1 MINSGMK
8 LREIFNNSN
17 PQPSD
22 FTSDP
27 VYKTL
32 RHLPFFKDA
41 YDSTKAE
48 FERLNDKSVSFVSMF
63 DVNLKKAFNKFV
75 DRGGK
80 LNASKMYE
88 MNIARKLIRKESNDW
103 DNPTNAE
110 LDAERQEAER
120 VADIMRADQETARM
134 LTNRSPEAIKL
145 ADKIRQATLLKF
157 AKKHGDVKAGQ
168 MIYGLEQNNPDYF
181 IKKANMDIM
190 GIQ

>member
-1 MINSGMK
+1 MINSDMK
-8 LREIFNNSN
+8 LREIFNNPN

-41 YDSTKAE
+41 YDKTKAE
-48 FERLNDKSVSFVSMF
+48 FVKLNDKSASFVSMF
-63 DVNLKKAFNKFV
+63 DVNLKKAFMDFV

-88 MNIARKLIRKESNDW
+88 MNVARKLIRKENNDW

-110 LDAERQEAER
+110 LDAERQEVE
-120 VADIMRADQETARM
+120 RM
-134 LTNRSPEAIKL
+134 LDLQRAEQEYQQSLTQQSYEAKRI
-145 ADKIRQATLLKF
+145 ADRLYTVFYKKF
-157 AKKHGDVKAGQ
+157 STKHGPEKAQRMMHG
-168 MIYGLEQNNPDYF
+168 ILNRDPDYF
-181 IKKANMDIM
+181 IKKANQQ
-190 GIQ
+190 IQDR

>member
-8 LREIFNNSN
+8 LREVYNNPS

-41 YDSTKAE
+41 YDKTKSE
-48 FERLNDKSVSFVSMF
+48 FDKLNDKGVSFVSMF
-63 DVNLKKAFNKFV
+63 DVNLKKAFMDFV
-75 DRGGK
+75 DGGGQLK
-80 LNASKMYE
+80 ANKMYE
-88 MNIARKLIRKESNDW
+88 MNIARKLIRKENNDW
-103 DNPTNAE
+103 DNPTDAE

-120 VADIMRADQETARM
+120 ISDLERADRETARM
-134 LTNRSPEAIKL
+134 LVNKSPEAIKL
-145 ADKIRQATLLKF
+145 ANTIKQALLLKF
-157 AKKHGDVKAGQ
+157 AKTHGDTKAGQ
-168 MIYGLEQNNPDYF
+168 MIYSIEKEKPDYF

-190 GIQ
+190 GIK